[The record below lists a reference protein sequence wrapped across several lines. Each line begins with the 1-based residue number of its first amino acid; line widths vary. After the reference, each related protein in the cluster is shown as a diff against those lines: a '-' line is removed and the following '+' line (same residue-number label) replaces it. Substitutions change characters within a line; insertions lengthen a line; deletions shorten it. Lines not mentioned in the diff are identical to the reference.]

1 MRKLEFISTGN
12 EILSGLTLDTNF
24 SWAADKF
31 SSNGIIPSYH
41 VSVGDDEKDIS
52 TAFSIALGRS
62 AFIVVT
68 GGLGPTDDDL
78 TAKTAADF
86 FGVELTFDE
95 TSYSELEEKLR
106 SRGRKVLG
114 VHKKQA
120 MFPVG
125 SEIIKNITGTSNGFK
140 FIKNDCSFYFL
151 PGVPREFK
159 SMIEGFVLPDILRNS
174 GSDNYILQKVI
185 KTIGLGESEVAVML
199 KSLKIDN
206 ADLSFR
212 IKYPEIHLKLVAKS
226 SSMDEAKKIIGLHT
240 DAIYKSL
247 ENYIYTD
254 KDESIEK
261 VVADLLLEK
270 NLTISTAE
278 SCTGGLL
285 GNLLT
290 DIPGSSDYFLHGV
303 ISYSNESKSELLGVD
318 EDLFETVGAV
328 SKEVVHQMA
337 SGIRR
342 ISSSDIGVGIS
353 GIAGP
358 GGGSEEKPV
367 GTVYIGVDYMNH
379 VYSYRYNFHGTRKDI
394 KLASAEYALDII
406 RNLII
411 NNHKN

>member
-24 SWAADKF
+24 GWAADLF
-31 SSNGIIPSYH
+31 SSNGIITSYH
-41 VSVGDDEKDIS
+41 VSVGDDEEDILS
-52 TAFSIALGRS
+52 AFSIAIGRS
-62 AFIVVT
+62 SIIVVT
-68 GGLGPTDDDL
+68 GGLGPTEDDL

-86 FGVELTFDE
+86 FDVELTIDE
-95 TSYSELEEKLR
+95 LSYSELEEKLR
-106 SRGRKVLG
+106 SRGRKVLE

-125 SEIIKNITGTSNGFK
+125 SKIIKNITGTSNGFK

-151 PGVPREFK
+151 PGVPGEFK
-159 SMIEGFVLPDILRNS
+159 SMIEGFVLPDILMNS
-174 GSDNYILQKVI
+174 STDNYILQKVI
-185 KTIGLGESEVAVML
+185 KTIGLGESEVAEIL
-199 KSLKIDN
+199 KGLKLDN

-212 IKYPEIHLKLVAKS
+212 IKYPEIHLNLVAKS
-226 SSMDEAKKIIGLHT
+226 SSMDEAKIIIEQYT
-240 DAIYKSL
+240 EAIYKSL
-247 ENYIYTD
+247 GNYIYTEGD
-254 KDESIEK
+254 KSIEE

-290 DIPGSSDYFLHGV
+290 DIPGSSDYFLRGV
-303 ISYSNESKSELLGVD
+303 ISYNNKSKSDLLGVD
-318 EDLFETVGAV
+318 GDLFETVGAV
-328 SKEVVHQMA
+328 SKEVVLQMA
-337 SGIRR
+337 SGIRQ

-358 GGGSEEKPV
+358 GGGNEEKPV

-394 KLASAEYALDII
+394 KLASAEYALDIV

-411 NNHKN
+411 NNQNK